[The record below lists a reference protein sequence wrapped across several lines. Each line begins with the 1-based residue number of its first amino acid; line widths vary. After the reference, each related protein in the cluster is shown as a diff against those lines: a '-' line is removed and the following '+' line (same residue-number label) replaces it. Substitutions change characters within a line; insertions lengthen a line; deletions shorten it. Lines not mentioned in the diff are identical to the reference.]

1 VEQPGRKGRI
11 WPELYELSLSASVT
25 VDDERPGRIPAR
37 AYMAPEMRTV
47 ITAYCSNCKSVEL
60 RDLANPPEFP
70 ADVVWIDMIEP
81 TREEELHVE
90 KILGIE
96 VPTRD
101 DLRAIEPSARL
112 YVENNAVYMTA
123 SLIWKAETEAPT
135 LTDVAFILAGGKL
148 VTIRYAHPK
157 SFALFIAALHRIP
170 EQWRSGAAL
179 LAKLLETIVDRTA
192 EVLEVSI
199 SRLDILSVHVF
210 GDRAKKVRKPSNYLE
225 EKLKDIAGHH
235 RMISKLRDSLGSLSR
250 LLTFF
255 YTIPAVQHDQ
265 ETKELCRTVSRD
277 IQSLSEHASFVA
289 GNITFLLDASL
300 GLINIEQNAI
310 IKIFSI
316 ASVVFLP
323 PTLVAIY
330 GMNFEFMPELHLT
343 AGYPYSL
350 GLMVISAVIPFF
362 FFRWKGWL

>member
-1 VEQPGRKGRI
+1 
-11 WPELYELSLSASVT
+11 
-25 VDDERPGRIPAR
+25 
-37 AYMAPEMRTV
+37 M
-47 ITAYCSNCKSVEL
+47 ITAYCSNCQSVEI
-60 RDLANPPEFP
+60 RDLSRPPDLP
-70 ADVVWIDMIEP
+70 AEVVWIDMIEP

-101 DLRAIEPSARL
+101 DMKDIEPSARL
-112 YVENNAVYMTA
+112 YVEDAAVFMTA
-123 SLIWKAETEAPT
+123 SLVWKAETEAPT
-135 LTDVAFILAGGKL
+135 LTDVAFILAGNKL

-157 SFALFIAALHRIP
+157 SFALFIAAFHRVP
-170 EQWRSGAAL
+170 ESWRSGAAL
-179 LAKLLETIVDRTA
+179 LAKLLETVVDRTA
-192 EVLEVSI
+192 EILELSVG
-199 SRLDILSVHVF
+199 RLDILSLHVF
-210 GDRAKKVRKPSNYLE
+210 GDRARKVRRPSNYLE

-235 RMISKLRDSLGSLSR
+235 RMVSKLRDSLGSLSR

-255 YTIPAVQHDQ
+255 YTIPAVQQDH
-265 ETKELCRTVSRD
+265 ETRELCRSVSRD
-277 IQSLSEHASFVA
+277 IQSLSEHASFIA

-323 PTLVAIY
+323 PTLVASIY
-330 GMNFEFMPELHLT
+330 GMNFEFMPELHWV
-343 AGYPYSL
+343 AGYPTSL
-350 GLMVISAVIPFF
+350 GLMVVSAVVPFF